1 MEEKEQL
8 EQLKKNIIGLSWSLN
23 DAPYRGISKEAE
35 NAIAFAINKI
45 LENTG
50 ITIESLLKEQSENR
64 WFR

>member
-8 EQLKKNIIGLSWSLN
+8 EQLKKNITSLSWSLN
-23 DAPYRGISKEAE
+23 DAPYHGVSKKAE

-50 ITIESLLKEQSENR
+50 ITIETLLKEQSEKG